1 MSEKYVLTGEVLQVA
16 DVWESETSDF
26 RKREFVVEI
35 DGDSKYP
42 QPIKLV
48 VLGDKVALL
57 DSVSEGDT
65 VTAAFDIRGRE
76 YNERFYVDLVCW
88 KLEVVSTA
96 EVDDEVEA
104 DVIAPPATPADEVVF
119 PPTDDEDDGLPF

>member
-1 MSEKYVLTGEVLQVA
+1 MSEKYTLTGDVLQVA

-26 RKREFVVEI
+26 RKREFIVEI

-57 DSVSEGDT
+57 ESVSAGDT
-65 VTAAFDIRGRE
+65 VTASFDLRGRE
-76 YNERFYVDLVCW
+76 YNDRFYVDLVCW
-88 KLEVVSTA
+88 RLEVVSA
-96 EVDDEVEA
+96 AADDEGDEVEA
-104 DVIAPPATPADEVVF
+104 DVIAPPEETDEI
-119 PPTDDEDDGLPF
+119 PF

>member
-1 MSEKYVLTGEVLQVA
+1 MSEKYTLTGKVLQVA
-16 DVWESETSDF
+16 GVWESETSDF
-26 RKREFVVEI
+26 RKREFIVEI
-35 DGDSKYP
+35 DADTQYP
-42 QPIKLV
+42 QPVKLV

-88 KLEVVSTA
+88 RLEVVSA
-96 EVDDEVEA
+96 AADDEGDEVEA
-104 DVIAPPATPADEVVF
+104 DVIAPPEETDEI
-119 PPTDDEDDGLPF
+119 PF